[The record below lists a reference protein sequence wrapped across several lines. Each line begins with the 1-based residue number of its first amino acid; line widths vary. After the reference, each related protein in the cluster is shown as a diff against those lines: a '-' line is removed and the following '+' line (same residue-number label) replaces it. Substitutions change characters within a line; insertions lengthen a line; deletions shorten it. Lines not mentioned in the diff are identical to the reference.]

1 MAYYF
6 IMYMWKRIGDAYW
19 EYSEEMSEK
28 YPVQWLVDIRN
39 NSPELYALI
48 GWKEVPKKIY
58 DDYKDEV
65 G

>member
-1 MAYYF
+1 MVYYF

-19 EYSEEMSEK
+19 EYSEEMSGK
-28 YPVQWLVDIRN
+28 HPVQWLVDIRN
-39 NSPELYALI
+39 NSSESYALI
-48 GWKEVPKKIY
+48 GWKEVPKEIY